1 MMAFFIKV
9 AAMILSGLVAVTVIA
24 AQLSQKDADSLQ
36 RKIDAINENGSAK
49 QPVSRKTP
57 VTENEV
63 NSYLA
68 FNIKEKIP
76 RGLTNPEITILE
88 AGRLAGR
95 VLVDIDDFKR
105 NRNSTGVFDP
115 LNYLS
120 GKLPVTA
127 RGVLQTNERRGQ
139 FYLESAEILRLPL
152 PKPLLQEL
160 VSFFSRSPERPNGI
174 DIDAPFDLP
183 AKIRKIETGRGEAII
198 VQ

>member
-1 MMAFFIKV
+1 MTSSRKAALTVLLGFTFLGSTV
-9 AAMILSGLVAVTVIA
+9 AN
-24 AQLSQKDADSLQ
+24 QLSQKEGDSLQ
-36 RKIDAINENGSAK
+36 RKIDAIHENGSAER
-49 QPVSRKTP
+49 PVPRKTP
-57 VTENEV
+57 ITQNEV

-68 FNIKEKIP
+68 FNVKEKIP
-76 RGLTNPEITILE
+76 GGLTSPEITILE

-95 VLVDIDDFKR
+95 VFVDIDDFKR
-105 NRNSTGVFDP
+105 NRNSTGMLDP

-120 GKLPVTA
+120 GKVPVTA
-127 RGVLQTNERRGQ
+127 RGVLRTNERRGQ

-183 AKIRKIETGRGEAII
+183 AKIRQIETRKGESVI